1 MPAAASVISSIDRP
15 VWLEDVLM
23 AKVALVSNSAWNL
36 FNFRRP
42 VIEALLA
49 RGDEVIAIAPEDG
62 HGKNLTGL
70 GCLFVDTKIDPQGFS
85 VASDIGSL
93 VNLKRIYTVHKPA
106 VVLHFTIKPVIY
118 GTLAARF
125 SGIPAINTIT
135 GLGTAFIREGFLT
148 KIVELLYRLA
158 LPGPRPVIFQNLDDL
173 SLFRQK
179 HLVTNNPCHVVPGS
193 GIDLQEFPASPLPDG
208 NSVNF
213 LLIARL
219 LRDKGIFEY
228 VEAARQIRQSNPR
241 VRFQILGPTG
251 VANRTAIE
259 KSQIEAWVRD
269 GVIDYLGETDDVRP
283 YIANADCV
291 VLPSYREG
299 MPRTLL
305 EAAAMGRP
313 LIATD
318 VTGCRDVVDDGVNG
332 YLCAPREAGDLAL
345 KIRDFIDLISAE
357 RQKMG
362 TASREKAESQFD
374 VKRVVDTYLDLIDA
388 QIAGRD

>member
-1 MPAAASVISSIDRP
+1 M
-15 VWLEDVLM
+15 
-23 AKVALVSNSAWNL
+23 
-36 FNFRRP
+36 
-42 VIEALLA
+42 
-49 RGDEVIAIAPEDG
+49 
-62 HGKNLTGL
+62 
-70 GCLFVDTKIDPQGFS
+70 
-85 VASDIGSL
+85 
-93 VNLKRIYTVHKPA
+93 
-106 VVLHFTIKPVIY
+106 IY

-125 SGIPAINTIT
+125 SGIPTINTIT
-135 GLGTAFIREGFLT
+135 GLGTAFIQGGLLT
-148 KIVELLYRLA
+148 KVVESLYRLA
-158 LPGPRPVIFQNLDDL
+158 LPGPRPIIFQNHDDL
-173 SLFRQK
+173 SLFRQRR
-179 HLVTNNPCHVVPGS
+179 LVTNNPCHVVPGS
-193 GIDLQEFPASPLPDG
+193 GIDLREFSSSPLPDG
-208 NSVNF
+208 NWVNF
-213 LLIARL
+213 LIIARL

-228 VEAARQIRQSNPR
+228 VEAARQIRQRDSR
-241 VRFQILGPTG
+241 ARFQILGPTG

-259 KSQIEAWVRD
+259 KSQIEDWVRE

-318 VTGCRDVVDDGVNG
+318 VTGCRDVVDNEING

-345 KIRDFIDLISAE
+345 KMRAFIDLTSAE

-388 QIAGRD
+388 QIAGRN